1 MPNITLSVP
10 PDLYRRMKRHPEIKW
25 SEVARKA
32 IAEYLAKI
40 EAEELGS
47 DEILSLLGEDFRR
60 ELEST
65 PLEKYEKA
73 LKETRDAEWKR
84 LSTTPTS

>member
-10 PDLYRRMKRHPEIKW
+10 PDLYRRMKKHPEIKW

-40 EAEELGS
+40 EAEELS
-47 DEILSLLGEDFRR
+47 SEEILSLLGEDFRR
-60 ELEST
+60 ELEDTSI
-65 PLEKYEKA
+65 EDYEKA
-73 LKETRDAEWKR
+73 LKKTRDAEWKR

>member
-10 PDLYRRMKRHPEIKW
+10 PDLYRKMKKHPEIKW

-40 EAEELGS
+40 EAEELS
-47 DEILSLLGEDFRR
+47 ALASRR
-60 ELEST
+60 RLQ
-65 PLEKYEKA
+65 
-73 LKETRDAEWKR
+73 KR
-84 LSTTPTS
+84 AREHAS

>member
-10 PDLYRRMKRHPEIKW
+10 PDLYRRMKKHPEIKW

-40 EAEELGS
+40 EAEELSS
-47 DEILSLLGEDFRR
+47 DELLSLLGEDFRK
-60 ELEST
+60 ELENT
-65 PLEKYEKA
+65 PVDEYEKA
-73 LKETRDAEWKR
+73 LKKTRDVEWKR

>member
-10 PDLYRRMKRHPEIKW
+10 PELYRKMKEHPEIKW
-25 SEVARKA
+25 SEVARRA

-40 EAEELGS
+40 EVEELES
-47 DEILSLLGEDFRR
+47 EELLSLLGEDFRK
-60 ELEST
+60 ELEET
-65 PLEKYEKA
+65 PVEKYEGA

>member
-10 PDLYRRMKRHPEIKW
+10 PEIYRKMKEHPEIKW

-32 IAEYLAKI
+32 IVEYLAKI
-40 EAEELGS
+40 EAEELES
-47 DEILSLLGEDFRR
+47 EEILSLLGEEFRK
-60 ELEST
+60 ELEETSV
-65 PLEKYEKA
+65 EKYEKA
-73 LKETRDAEWKR
+73 LEETRDGEWKR

>member
-10 PDLYRRMKRHPEIKW
+10 PDLYRKMKEHPEIKW
-25 SEVARKA
+25 SEVARRA
-32 IAEYLAKI
+32 IVEYLAKI

-47 DEILSLLGEDFRR
+47 DELLALLGEDFRK
-60 ELEST
+60 EIEKT
-65 PLEKYEKA
+65 PIEKYEEA